1 MSALPVS
8 TRPFAVRVVLW
19 GVLLVALW
27 NLGQAVTLWLQLDWL
42 AGLSLTP
49 DPHLRLALAITW
61 AALFFISAASLY
73 RRISWSRALIP
84 LLITIYG
91 VYELGMKMSF
101 APTSPALLPAL
112 AYAAFAGGAGWVLWR
127 AADYFRTPGTKEDA
141 NPGTL

>member
-8 TRPFAVRVVLW
+8 TRPLAVRVVLW
-19 GVLLVALW
+19 GVLLLALW
-27 NLGQAVTLWLQLDWL
+27 NLGQAATLWLQLDWL
-42 AGLSLTP
+42 ADLSLTP
-49 DPHLRLALAITW
+49 DPYLRLALAITW
-61 AALFFISAASLY
+61 AALFFVSAASLY
-73 RRISWSRALIP
+73 RRISCSRALIP

-127 AADYFRTPGTKEDA
+127 AAGYFPTPGRKEDA
-141 NPGTL
+141 NPSTL